1 MYKHL
6 EEIPLS
12 SERIYEG
19 RMINL
24 RRDMVR
30 LPDGN
35 SSSREVVEH
44 PGAVAVVP
52 VLDDGAVLLVRQ
64 FRHPVGKVLL
74 EIPAGKLGPGEEPD
88 LCAAREL
95 EEETGYRTGKLERK
109 SSLFTGPGFTDEV
122 IHIYVA
128 SELVR
133 SEACPDE
140 DEFIEAE
147 RFDADTVRQM
157 VRDGRICDA
166 KTIAGLMLAWG
177 I

>member
-6 EEIPLS
+6 IETPLS

-19 RMINL
+19 KMINM
-24 RRDMVR
+24 RRDTVR

-35 SSSREVVEH
+35 TASREVVEH
-44 PGAVAVVP
+44 PGAVAIVP
-52 VLDDGAVLLVRQ
+52 IMADGSILLVRQ

-95 EEETGYRTGKLERK
+95 EEETGYRAQVIERK
-109 SSLFTGPGFTDEV
+109 SSLFTGPGFTDEI

-128 SELVR
+128 RELVR
-133 SEACPDE
+133 SQACPDD

-147 RFDADTVRQM
+147 RFDEETVRQM
-157 VRDGRICDA
+157 VRDGRICDS

-177 I
+177 A